1 MGQATVLRRLDP
13 CCALHRQTLS
23 PRPCETPARMTAL
36 GVLEKGNRLMSDLG
50 PSQPCAQRAGCRPG
64 HGETASRMRSEHHRC
79 GLGDEHVV
87 ACSIGGMSPASFDQ
101 WGPPSH
107 TPCEGA
113 SWVAHADLDEVRIGI
128 HDSTSQTQS
137 ASPTAAHRRKHL
149 TEISCP
155 GEIASFLGFQGP
167 SRVLVAQCQ
176 TAKPTRR

>member
-1 MGQATVLRRLDP
+1 
-13 CCALHRQTLS
+13 
-23 PRPCETPARMTAL
+23 MTAL